1 MKSFTA
7 TGNSPQRLFEYNA
20 VRNAFENAG
29 RKGALQLDRETPD
42 KETYILDGKPLQLI
56 TAKHF
61 RHLLTPVST
70 PCANNFWKR
79 KLNVELNDK
88 VWSLV
93 HQATKE
99 TRLRVLHWKILHNI
113 YPTNILLKKMGLAPS
128 ENCSVC
134 DSGDKD
140 YIELF
145 FFHCS
150 KVTELWV
157 KTEAEI

>member
-1 MKSFTA
+1 MVTFNEIVHK
-7 TGNSPQRLFEYNA
+7 TGNSPQRLLEYNA
-20 VRNAFENAG
+20 VRNAFENAL

-61 RHLLTPVST
+61 RNLLILVST
-70 PCANNFWKR
+70 R

-113 YPTNILLKKMGLAPS
+113 YPHQHTPKENGPS
-128 ENCSVC
+128 PLR
-134 DSGDKD
+134 K
-140 YIELF
+140 L
-145 FFHCS
+145 
-150 KVTELWV
+150 
-157 KTEAEI
+157 